1 MNEQLVEDVRGRRL
15 EAQEWRR
22 DARKLPHDDP
32 QRKLLLKDAASTLMR
47 AISTL
52 KREIRA
58 IEGRQPVE
66 QKEKAALQELLS
78 QTWGSL
84 GGTYRDAKD
93 YEKALKSYDDGN
105 EVEEKRR
112 REDGVRGLDSYNM
125 VQRLL
130 IQLLMDPTNLTK
142 EEFVNELDSARREL
156 DRQFQLGRRDG
167 WALADAALIRFLRGE
182 AAEEIVSDLESR
194 KLDTSFY
201 ESTSEAI
208 GALLD
213 EGLGRG
219 TPLEDRLHQFRLML
233 RRRGGLK

>member
-1 MNEQLVEDVRGRRL
+1 MNEQLVKDVTVRRL
-15 EAQEWRR
+15 EAQGWRR

-32 QRKLLLKDAASTLMR
+32 ERKLLLEKAARTLMR

-52 KREIRA
+52 KRELQT
-58 IEGRQPVE
+58 IEGQPVE
-66 QKEKAALQELLS
+66 QKEKATLRELLS

-93 YEKALKSYDDGN
+93 YEKALNSYSDGN

-112 REDGVRGLDSYNM
+112 REDGVLGLDSYNM
-125 VQRLL
+125 VQRL
-130 IQLLMDPTNLTK
+130 IVQLRKDPAQLNE
-142 EEFVNELDSARREL
+142 EEFLNELDSARKEL

-167 WALADAALIRFLRGE
+167 WALADAAVIRFLRGE

-194 KLDTSFY
+194 NLDTSFY
-201 ESTSEAI
+201 ESTYEAI

-213 EGLGRG
+213 EGLGRE
-219 TPLEDRLHQFRLML
+219 TPLEDRLRQFRLML